1 MNASEQTLGVEWR
14 ERTHLLA
21 LAWQQAVVEDG
32 YTPLAHSEIQA
43 RFEELTNEAL
53 AVMMAPAQTPATE
66 LRARARGVGEQLV
79 ALRLSSPEVLE
90 RTLSVLAGG
99 LPLLNGSEAQFP
111 ARRLD
116 LFVSGLAAGFVQA
129 ARAVVLTEQEAIHQA
144 YSVALQ
150 GAQSELAAERD
161 RLARVNEVLNAEV
174 AERIR
179 AEASSRGQAERLENL
194 YQVSLK
200 VLSGATLDAVIETA
214 IHYVRETIPCFYVGL
229 SVFDALQREA
239 TIFHSSDASHF
250 ERGERYPIIMREE
263 LAIIR
268 TGTPYYIADL
278 RAQEVRSPGYQRM
291 LAIGGRSLLVVPLG
305 SGATL
310 AGVLSIITAGVRQ
323 FTPDE
328 VAAAQEL
335 ANLMAV
341 AIQNRHLLDAE
352 QEALRRE
359 ATLRELATNLSL
371 SLELDEYLRRV
382 LERLNELVP
391 ALSSSVVLL
400 QDDTPVLVAK
410 RPPQDIGPDWFRLI
424 MARNS
429 DSMGWVFRNGQA
441 RVIADTAAVPG
452 WVVVPGFETVHS
464 WLGAPLLVKGACIG
478 VLTLD
483 RETVGA
489 FTPRDVEVAMAFAA
503 QVAVAIEN
511 ARLFNEVQTQKSNL
525 EARVRERTRE
535 LNALYGITAA
545 TVENPDLP
553 SVLRRSLEL
562 VVEVFGCR
570 VGAVYLADDAPPGLR
585 LADCL
590 DQSERDWGQAL
601 AGPRVAEGLRRQI
614 GYDGAPW
621 IGTEGNVPRYLPLG
635 GLRGVAIAP
644 LRARERRLGLLCLL
658 SDSPDPFSETGLLLA
673 TVADQ
678 IGAAVEN
685 IELRHKTRQ
694 AAIIAERERLARD
707 LHDAVTQAVYGIGLF
722 ANAAGDAARA
732 GDLAKL
738 ERHLQTV
745 QQTAQTALKEMRLLL
760 FELRTEDLAR
770 LGLAGALH
778 DRLQKVEERIGMAT
792 ELRVGHLPPLP
803 VAHEEVFY
811 RVALEALNNVLR
823 HSQAER
829 VTVFLRASERHL
841 LMTIRDD
848 GVSFRPR
855 EGRLK
860 GGMGLSSMESR
871 IRTIGGTVRFA
882 AGEGTRV
889 EVRAPLPAGQP
900 EEPPGSES

>member
-1 MNASEQTLGVEWR
+1 MNAREQTTEEGWR
-14 ERTHLLA
+14 ERAQPLA
-21 LAWQQAVVEDG
+21 LAWQRAVTG
-32 YTPLAHSEIQA
+32 GAYTPLAQSEIQA

-53 AVMMAPAQTPATE
+53 AVMMAPSHVPATE
-66 LRARARGVGEQLV
+66 LHARARGVGEQLV
-79 ALRLSSPEVLE
+79 TLRLSSPEVLE
-90 RTLSVLAGG
+90 RTLSVLADR
-99 LPLLNGSEAQFP
+99 LPPVSALEGELLAG
-111 ARRLD
+111 RLA
-116 LFVSGLAAGFVQA
+116 LFLSGLAGGFAQA

-144 YSVALQ
+144 YALALQ
-150 GAQSELAAERD
+150 GAQSALAAERD
-161 RLARVNEVLNAEV
+161 RLARANEALNAEV

-179 AEASSRGQAERLENL
+179 AEASLGRQAAHLAHLHKISLGVLSAAGLTEIIDTGVSYIQESIGA
-194 YQVSLK
+194 YHVSVSLYD
-200 VLSGATLDAVIETA
+200 DAR
-214 IHYVRETIPCFYVGL
+214 RESKILVS
-229 SVFDALQREA
+229 SVND
-239 TIFHSSDASHF
+239 HF
-250 ERGERYPIIMREE
+250 VSGERFPVTMQKELSRVRGGDPI
-263 LAIIR
+263 
-268 TGTPYYIADL
+268 YIPDVQ
-278 RAQEVRSPGYQRM
+278 AQEVNSPGYKRVLEM
-291 LAIGGRSLLVVPLG
+291 GGRSLLAVPIGRG
-305 SGATL
+305 SNFV
-310 AGVLSIITAGVRQ
+310 GVMSIIEDRLRV
-323 FTPDE
+323 FTGEE
-328 VAAAQEL
+328 VAAAREL
-335 ANLMAV
+335 CDLMAV
-341 AIQNRHLLDAE
+341 AIQNRRLLEAE

-359 ATLRELATNLSL
+359 ATLRDLATNLSL

-382 LERLNELVP
+382 LERLDELVP

-400 QDDTPVLVAK
+400 QDGDPILVSK
-410 RPPQDIGPDWFRLI
+410 RPPQEIPAHWFRLI

-429 DSMGWVFRNGQA
+429 DSMGWVFRNGRA
-441 RVIADTAAVPG
+441 RVIPDTTAVPG

-464 WLGAPLLVKGACIG
+464 WLGVPLLVKGACIG

-483 RETVGA
+483 RERVDA
-489 FTPRDVEVAMAFAA
+489 FAPQDVEVALAFAA

-525 EARVRERTRE
+525 EERVRERTRE

-562 VVEVFGCR
+562 TVEVFGCR
-570 VGAVYLADDAPPGLR
+570 AGAIYLADDAPPGLR

-590 DQSERDWGQAL
+590 DRSERDWAQAL
-601 AGPRVAEGLRRQI
+601 AGPRVAQGLRRQI

-621 IGTEGNVPRYLPLG
+621 IGTEGDVPRYLPLE
-635 GLRGVAIAP
+635 GLRGVAVAP

-658 SDSPDPFSETGLLLA
+658 SDTPDPISEAGLLLA

-722 ANAAGDAARA
+722 ANAAGDAARS

-745 QQTAQTALKEMRLLL
+745 QQTAQSALKEMRLLL

-823 HSQAER
+823 HSQAGR